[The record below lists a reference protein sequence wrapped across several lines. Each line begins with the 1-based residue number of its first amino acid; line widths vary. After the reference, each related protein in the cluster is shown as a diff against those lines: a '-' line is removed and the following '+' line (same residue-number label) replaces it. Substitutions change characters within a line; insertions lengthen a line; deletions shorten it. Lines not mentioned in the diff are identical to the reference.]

1 MGGKAVEGAHKKVGR
16 RADKTFAASAT
27 TRKASRRKV
36 SGKSA
41 ASGTPALRWINM
53 GTNNAAFP
61 EPVITY
67 LTTLAAHKA
76 VNDFDIL
83 LGTIQALLRQG
94 TRDLAFTDDTLVSI
108 IRRCNRAT
116 FTSSATDFLDM
127 VQYLQLVFKVSM
139 YVLSNVY

>member
-1 MGGKAVEGAHKKVGR
+1 MGGKAVERAHKKVGR

-41 ASGTPALRWINM
+41 ASGTPALRWVNM

-83 LGTIQALLRQG
+83 LGIVQALLRQG

-108 IRRCNRAT
+108 I
-116 FTSSATDFLDM
+116 
-127 VQYLQLVFKVSM
+127 
-139 YVLSNVY
+139 

>member
-1 MGGKAVEGAHKKVGR
+1 MGLQRLMLAVAGCLPTTVPAFLPM
-16 RADKTFAASAT
+16 AFQLSPTLLAMNDKTFAASAT

-41 ASGTPALRWINM
+41 ASGTPALRWVNM

-61 EPVITY
+61 EPVSTY

-83 LGTIQALLRQG
+83 LGTIQALL
-94 TRDLAFTDDTLVSI
+94 
-108 IRRCNRAT
+108 
-116 FTSSATDFLDM
+116 
-127 VQYLQLVFKVSM
+127 
-139 YVLSNVY
+139 

>member
-76 VNDFDIL
+76 VHQEKPPVMPKFK
-83 LGTIQALLRQG
+83 LR
-94 TRDLAFTDDTLVSI
+94 L
-108 IRRCNRAT
+108 C
-116 FTSSATDFLDM
+116 SS
-127 VQYLQLVFKVSM
+127 
-139 YVLSNVY
+139 

>member
-16 RADKTFAASAT
+16 RADKTFA

-83 LGTIQALLRQG
+83 LGTVQALL
-94 TRDLAFTDDTLVSI
+94 
-108 IRRCNRAT
+108 
-116 FTSSATDFLDM
+116 
-127 VQYLQLVFKVSM
+127 
-139 YVLSNVY
+139 